1 MVNSSPDWLPP
12 LVLFS
17 EYDGNWESY
26 LDALY
31 ALFKDDFIYSKPVF
45 QGKQLGL
52 KRYPLSQGKEATF
65 WHMTSEGSD
74 EESRI
79 PDFRRCERVRWPKP
93 VIENDSDPA
102 VKVWR
107 NQRGRENRICL
118 WLVQENYLVVL
129 ADRGRYILP
138 WTAYLVE
145 KPHQQRKLKKE
156 FEDYWRRNT

>member
-17 EYDGNWESY
+17 EYEGNWELY

-31 ALFKDDFIYSKPVF
+31 AWFKQDFIDSKPVF
-45 QGKQLGL
+45 KEKRLGL

-79 PDFRRCERVRWPKP
+79 PDFRRCERIRWPKP
-93 VIENDSDPA
+93 VIENDSDPT

-129 ADRGRYILP
+129 ADRDEYILP

-145 KPHQQRKLKKE
+145 KPHQQRKLEKE
-156 FEDYWRRNT
+156 FEEYWQRNP